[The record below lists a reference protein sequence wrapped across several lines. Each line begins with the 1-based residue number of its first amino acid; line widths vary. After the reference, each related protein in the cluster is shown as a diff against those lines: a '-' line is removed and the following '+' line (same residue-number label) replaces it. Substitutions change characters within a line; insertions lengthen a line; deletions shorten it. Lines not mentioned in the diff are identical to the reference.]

1 MPLSPG
7 QIQVVDEQTAEYIA
21 ELFRAFSD
29 PTRVRLISAMVSGE
43 QSVGALAQAIQLSES
58 AVSHQLRVLRQLRLV
73 RARKAGRQVFY
84 SLLDEHVR
92 DLYLRGLEHVL
103 DS

>member
-1 MPLSPG
+1 MQSSPEH
-7 QIQVVDEQTAEYIA
+7 IEVVDEQTAAYIA

-92 DLYLRGLEHVL
+92 DLYLRGLEHVF
-103 DS
+103 DR